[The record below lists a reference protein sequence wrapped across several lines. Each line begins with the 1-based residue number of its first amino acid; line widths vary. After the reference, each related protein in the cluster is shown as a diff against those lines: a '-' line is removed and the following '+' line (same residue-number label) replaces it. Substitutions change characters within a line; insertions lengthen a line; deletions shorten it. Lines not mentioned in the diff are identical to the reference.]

1 MKKWHPQSRRLFGAK
16 LRPRSMIIIVFA
28 MLAAY
33 YLLFSPTTTIP
44 VPSNSPGAV
53 QEPPPPVEHGGNS
66 QPQGE
71 GEVEDQYGS
80 IHRQLWE
87 LTAED
92 LKDWRDPTDGEDPRD
107 VEPGF
112 ETDGKER
119 GFGDLGKLQHEKDMR
134 KEWRHAYSVTSK

>member
-16 LRPRSMIIIVFA
+16 LRPRSMLIIVFA

-33 YLLFSPTTTIP
+33 YILFAPGTSIQV
-44 VPSNSPGAV
+44 VPSNSQGSV
-53 QEPPPPVEHGGNS
+53 PPPAVPGSEGNAK
-66 QPQGE
+66 PNGE
-71 GEVEDQYGS
+71 SDAEDQYSS
-80 IHRQLWE
+80 IHRELWE

-92 LKDWRDPTDGEDPRD
+92 LKDWRDPTDGEDPND
-107 VEPGF
+107 IEPGF
-112 ETDGKER
+112 ETDGKDR

>member
-33 YLLFSPTTTIP
+33 YLLFAPSTSIQV
-44 VPSNSPGAV
+44 VPSNSKGSV
-53 QEPPPPVEHGGNS
+53 SPPPPVTGNRES
-66 QPQGE
+66 NT
-71 GEVEDQYGS
+71 EDQYGA
-80 IHRQLWE
+80 IHRELWE

-92 LKDWRDPTDGEDPRD
+92 LKDWHDPTDGEDPND
-107 VEPGF
+107 IEPGF
-112 ETDGKER
+112 ETDGKDR

>member
-1 MKKWHPQSRRLFGAK
+1 MFGAK

-33 YLLFSPTTTIP
+33 YLLFAPSTSIQV
-44 VPSNSPGAV
+44 VPSNSKGPAS
-53 QEPPPPVEHGGNS
+53 PPPPVTGN
-66 QPQGE
+66 GE
-71 GEVEDQYGS
+71 PDTEDQYGA
-80 IHRQLWE
+80 IHRELWE

-92 LKDWRDPTDGEDPRD
+92 LKDWHDPTDGEDPND
-107 VEPGF
+107 IEPGF

>member
-1 MKKWHPQSRRLFGAK
+1 
-16 LRPRSMIIIVFA
+16 MIIIVFA

-33 YLLFSPTTTIP
+33 YLLFSPATMP
-44 VPSNSPGAV
+44 VPSNSQGAA
-53 QEPPPPVEHGGNS
+53 QAPPPSIIEQGGNS
-66 QPQGE
+66 QPKEE
-71 GEVEDQYGS
+71 GDEDEYGA

-87 LTAED
+87 LTAQD
-92 LKDWRDPTDGEDPRD
+92 LKDWRDPTDGEDPND
-107 VEPGF
+107 IEPGF